1 MNMKQSYSLPYI
13 GFIGGDMRQVYAYEY
28 IKNKNFPVSAYSLSG
43 GITSDSLPDIL
54 KNASVLVGGIPFSKD
69 SKTLFL
75 SSAPFQKNA
84 PIEIDYFLSCL
95 FHSQNQSK
103 SRMLFAG
110 KIPKKVKEFCSNNHI
125 IYHDFLEDETFAAA
139 NALPTAEGAI
149 MEAIA
154 LGNTVL
160 EDQKCLVL
168 GYGRCGSVLA
178 QKLKA
183 LSADVTIYT
192 RHSEQKTYFE
202 NMGFHFYDDQLPSI
216 RNTSPK
222 TNSSTSS
229 HKVSN
234 QTESKPYDKILHDA
248 DKPYAETLYAADK
261 PYDKTLYAADQQY
274 NEILYAADIEHSPH
288 SSLSEYTYIFN
299 TVPSLLLDSN
309 TLSQLSPDTVII
321 DIASAPGGIDYN
333 AVSSYPVH
341 ARHLLGIPGKIAPK
355 YAGELIAQTI
365 LSSIDETGL

>member
-1 MNMKQSYSLPYI
+1 MNMKQSDSLPYI

-28 IKNKNFPVSAYSLSG
+28 IRNKNFPVSAYSLSG

-54 KNASVLVGGIPFSKD
+54 KNASILVCGIPFSKD

-75 SSAPFQKNA
+75 TSAPFQKNA

-95 FHSQNQSK
+95 SHTQNPSK

-110 KIPKKVKEFCSNNHI
+110 KIPKKVKEFCSNHHI

-178 QKLKA
+178 RKLKA

-192 RHSEQKTYFE
+192 RHSEQKAYFE
-202 NMGFHFYDDQLPSI
+202 NMGFHFYNDRLPY
-216 RNTSPK
+216 K
-222 TNSSTSS
+222 TNTAQKAGSSASS
-229 HKVSN
+229 HTLCSN
-234 QTESKPYDKILHDA
+234 
-248 DKPYAETLYAADK
+248 
-261 PYDKTLYAADQQY
+261 KTK
-274 NEILYAADIEHSPH
+274 
-288 SSLSEYTYIFN
+288 TM
-299 TVPSLLLDSN
+299 
-309 TLSQLSPDTVII
+309 
-321 DIASAPGGIDYN
+321 
-333 AVSSYPVH
+333 
-341 ARHLLGIPGKIAPK
+341 
-355 YAGELIAQTI
+355 
-365 LSSIDETGL
+365 

>member
-1 MNMKQSYSLPYI
+1 MNMKQSYSLPCI

-75 SSAPFQKNA
+75 TSAPFQKNT

-95 FHSQNQSK
+95 SHAQNQSK
-103 SRMLFAG
+103 SRLLFAG

-125 IYHDFLEDETFAAA
+125 IYHDFLEDETFANA

-178 QKLKA
+178 RKLKA

-192 RHSEQKTYFE
+192 RHSEQKAYFE
-202 NMGFHFYDDQLPSI
+202 NLGFHFYDNQLPCE
-216 RNTSPK
+216 RNTTQK
-222 TNSSTSS
+222 TGSSASS
-229 HKVSN
+229 HTDSV
-234 QTESKPYDKILHDA
+234 QTEPKQCN
-248 DKPYAETLYAADK
+248 ETLC
-261 PYDKTLYAADQQY
+261 T
-274 NEILYAADIEHSPH
+274 ADIEHS

-299 TVPSLLLDSN
+299 TVPSLLLDSD

-321 DIASAPGGIDYN
+321 DIASAPGGIDYE

-341 ARHLLGIPGKIAPK
+341 ARHLLGIPGRTAPK

-365 LSSIDETGL
+365 LSSIDKTGL